1 MKEKK
6 HKYVE
11 DLFDEYI
18 QLTDEQIEIPVL
30 IEKAQKKFDQHLSPD
45 KNITYKYTDAE
56 DLFKFHNQIRKY
68 EDRKKEIN
76 DELAEVENSLK
87 EFLTSL
93 QGAKISYEKKDDNDK
108 SKSTYLFWLEGD
120 QVKCNR

>member
-18 QLTDEQIEIPVL
+18 HLSDEQIELPL
-30 IEKAQKKFDQHLSPD
+30 FIEKAQKKFDQHLSTEND
-45 KNITYKYTDAE
+45 ITYKSSDAE
-56 DLFKFHNQIRKY
+56 DLFKFHSQIRKY
-68 EDRKKEIN
+68 EERRKEVN
-76 DELAEVENSLK
+76 EELAEVENTLK
-87 EFLTSL
+87 EFFRTLR
-93 QGAKISYEKKDDNDK
+93 GGKISYERKDENDK
-108 SKSTYLFWLEGD
+108 SKNTYVFWLDDD

>member
-6 HKYVE
+6 HKHLD

-18 QLTDEQIEIPVL
+18 CLLDEQIEIPLL
-30 IEKAQKKFDQHLSPD
+30 IEKAQKKFDLHLSAERPD
-45 KNITYKYTDAE
+45 TYKSADAQ
-56 DLFKFHNQIRKY
+56 DLFKYHNQIKKY
-68 EDRKKEIN
+68 EERKKEAA
-76 DELAEVENSLK
+76 DELAEVENLLK

-93 QGAKISYEKKDDNDK
+93 HGGKISYEKSDNDK
-108 SKSTYLFWLEGD
+108 SKNTYLFWLEGE